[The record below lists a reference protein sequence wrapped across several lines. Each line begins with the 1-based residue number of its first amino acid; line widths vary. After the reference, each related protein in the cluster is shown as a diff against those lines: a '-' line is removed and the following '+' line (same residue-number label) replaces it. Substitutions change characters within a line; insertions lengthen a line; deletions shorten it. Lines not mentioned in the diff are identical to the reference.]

1 MKRSQASLMRRTKMN
16 SMETIALEQADLLN
30 KLTEMN
36 KKLINELAQYKAID
50 KEERVLEDALKSLET
65 TKNGG

>member
-50 KEERVLEDALKSLET
+50 KEERVLEDALKSLDT
-65 TKNGG
+65 PKNGG